1 MNDNLSIS
9 EIVSKSFS
17 YIFKDIKKIF
27 RESFFTVLAL
37 TIIFN
42 GLYFLV
48 LKNIATKFTFFII
61 FALMGLVISTIA
73 YKVHRDILLNQ
84 TILNPLFK
92 MFDFTNIRYLF
103 YSTLISSFALSP
115 IFLKYYLDRNDM
127 STLFGADSR
136 YVALLLIPTIYLA
149 FKLILIL
156 PKISLNKSV
165 SIFSGIEF
173 NDFSGKLFAIF
184 LVITLVFI
192 IPTYLIFAL
201 QVYFLENSQE
211 FYKFLK
217 PFFDFISFFV
227 SYLNYATVF
236 AALSYSYKVTK
247 NN

>member
-1 MNDNLSIS
+1 MNDNLNIS
-9 EIVSKSFS
+9 EIISKSFS

-27 RESFFTVLAL
+27 RESFYTVLFL
-37 TIIFN
+37 TVIFN

-48 LKNIATKFTFFII
+48 LENIATKFTVFII
-61 FALMGLVISTIA
+61 FALMGLVISTIG

-84 TILNPLFK
+84 TVLNPLFK

-103 YSTLISSFALSP
+103 YSTLISCLALSP
-115 IFLKYYLDRNDM
+115 LFLKYYLDRNGIG
-127 STLFGADSR
+127 TLLGADSR
-136 YVALLLIPTIYLA
+136 YVVLLLIPTIYLA

-156 PKISLNKSV
+156 PKISLNKSI
-165 SIFSGIEF
+165 SIFSGKEF

-184 LVITLVFI
+184 LIITLAFI
-192 IPTYLIFAL
+192 LPTYLIFAL

-227 SYLNYATVF
+227 SYLNYAAVF

-247 NN
+247 K

>member
-9 EIVSKSFS
+9 EILSKSFS
-17 YIFKDIKKIF
+17 YVFKDIKKIF
-27 RESFFTVLAL
+27 RESFFTVLFL

-42 GLYFLV
+42 SLYFLV
-48 LKNIATKFTFFII
+48 LKNIATKFTFFFI

-84 TILNPLFK
+84 TVFNPLIK
-92 MFDFTNIRYLF
+92 MFDLTNIRYLF

-115 IFLKYYLDRNDM
+115 VFIKYYLDRNDI

-136 YVALLLIPTIYLA
+136 YMILLLIPTIYLA

-156 PKISLNKSV
+156 PKVSINKRI
-165 SIFSGIEF
+165 SIFSGKEF
-173 NDFSGKLFAIF
+173 NNFSGKLFLIF
-184 LVITLVFI
+184 LIITLAFI
-192 IPTYLIFAL
+192 LPTYLIFTF

-217 PFFDFISFFV
+217 PFFDFVSFFV
-227 SYLNYATVF
+227 SYLNYAAVF
-236 AALSYSYKVTK
+236 AALSYAYEVTK
-247 NN
+247 K

>member
-1 MNDNLSIS
+1 MNDNLNIS

-27 RESFFTVLAL
+27 RESFFTVLFL

-48 LKNIATKFTFFII
+48 LENIATKFTFFII
-61 FALMGLVISTIA
+61 FSLMGLVISTIG

-84 TILNPLFK
+84 TVFNPLFK

-103 YSTLISSFALSP
+103 YSTLISSLALSP
-115 IFLKYYLDRNDM
+115 VFLKYYLDRNGI

-136 YVALLLIPTIYLA
+136 YVVLLLIPTIYLA

-156 PKISLNKSV
+156 PKISLNESI
-165 SIFSGIEF
+165 SIFSGKEF
-173 NDFSGKLFAIF
+173 NDLSGKLLAIF
-184 LVITLVFI
+184 LIITLAFI
-192 IPTYLIFAL
+192 LPTYLIFAL
-201 QVYFLENSQE
+201 QVYFLENLQE

-236 AALSYSYKVTK
+236 AALSYSYKVIK
-247 NN
+247 R

>member
-1 MNDNLSIS
+1 MNDNLNIS

-17 YIFKDIKKIF
+17 YIFKDMKKIF
-27 RESFFTVLAL
+27 RESFFTVLFL

-42 GLYFLV
+42 GLNFLV
-48 LKNIATKFTFFII
+48 LENIATKFTFFII
-61 FALMGLVISTIA
+61 FALMGLVISTIG

-84 TILNPLFK
+84 TVFNPLFK

-103 YSTLISSFALSP
+103 YSTLISSLALSP
-115 IFLKYYLDRNDM
+115 VFLKYYLDRNGI

-136 YVALLLIPTIYLA
+136 YVVLLLIPTIYLA

-156 PKISLNKSV
+156 PKISLNESI
-165 SIFSGIEF
+165 SIFSGKEF
-173 NDFSGKLFAIF
+173 NDLSGKLLAIF
-184 LVITLVFI
+184 LIITLAFI
-192 IPTYLIFAL
+192 LPTYLIFAL
-201 QVYFLENSQE
+201 QVYFLENLQE

-236 AALSYSYKVTK
+236 AALSYSYKVIK
-247 NN
+247 R

>member
-9 EIVSKSFS
+9 EILSKSFS
-17 YIFKDIKKIF
+17 YVFKDIKKIF
-27 RESFFTVLAL
+27 RESFFTVLFL

-42 GLYFLV
+42 SLYFLV

-84 TILNPLFK
+84 TVFNPLIK
-92 MFDFTNIRYLF
+92 MFDLTNIRYLF

-115 IFLKYYLDRNDM
+115 VFIKYYLDRNDI

-136 YVALLLIPTIYLA
+136 YVILLLIPTIYLA

-156 PKISLNKSV
+156 PKVSINKRI
-165 SIFSGIEF
+165 SIFSGKEF
-173 NDFSGKLFAIF
+173 NNFSGKLFLIF
-184 LVITLVFI
+184 LIITSAFI
-192 IPTYLIFAL
+192 LPTYLIFTF

-217 PFFDFISFFV
+217 PFFDFVSFFV
-227 SYLNYATVF
+227 SYLNYAAVF
-236 AALSYSYKVTK
+236 AALSYAYEVNKK
-247 NN
+247 

>member
-9 EIVSKSFS
+9 EILSKSFS
-17 YIFKDIKKIF
+17 YVFKDIKKIF
-27 RESFFTVLAL
+27 RESFFTVLFL

-42 GLYFLV
+42 SLYFLV

-84 TILNPLFK
+84 TVFNPLIK
-92 MFDFTNIRYLF
+92 MFDLTNIRYLF

-115 IFLKYYLDRNDM
+115 VFIKYYLDRNDI

-136 YVALLLIPTIYLA
+136 YVLLLLIPTIYLA

-156 PKISLNKSV
+156 PKVSINKRI
-165 SIFSGIEF
+165 SIFSGKEF
-173 NDFSGKLFAIF
+173 NNFSGKLFLIF
-184 LVITLVFI
+184 LIITLAFI
-192 IPTYLIFAL
+192 LPTYLIFTF

-217 PFFDFISFFV
+217 PFFDFVSFFV
-227 SYLNYATVF
+227 SYLNYAAVF
-236 AALSYSYKVTK
+236 AALSYAYEVTK
-247 NN
+247 K

>member
-1 MNDNLSIS
+1 MNDNLNIS
-9 EIVSKSFS
+9 EIISKSFS
-17 YIFKDIKKIF
+17 YIFKDIKRIF
-27 RESFFTVLAL
+27 RESFYTVLSL
-37 TIIFN
+37 TVIFN

-48 LKNIATKFTFFII
+48 LENIATKFTVFII
-61 FALMGLVISTIA
+61 FALMGLVISTIG

-84 TILNPLFK
+84 TVLNPLFK

-103 YSTLISSFALSP
+103 YSTLISCLALSP
-115 IFLKYYLDRNDM
+115 LFLKYYLDRNGIG
-127 STLFGADSR
+127 TLLGADSR
-136 YVALLLIPTIYLA
+136 YVVLLLIPTIYLA

-156 PKISLNKSV
+156 PKISLNKSI
-165 SIFSGIEF
+165 SIFSGKEF

-184 LVITLVFI
+184 LIITLAFI
-192 IPTYLIFAL
+192 LPTYLIFAL

-227 SYLNYATVF
+227 SYLNYAAVF

-247 NN
+247 K

>member
-1 MNDNLSIS
+1 MNDNLNIS
-9 EIVSKSFS
+9 EIISKSFS

-27 RESFFTVLAL
+27 RESFYTVLFL

-48 LKNIATKFTFFII
+48 LENIATKFTVFII
-61 FALMGLVISTIA
+61 FALMGLVISTIG

-84 TILNPLFK
+84 TVLNPLFK

-103 YSTLISSFALSP
+103 YSTLISCLALSP
-115 IFLKYYLDRNDM
+115 VFLKYYLDRNGI

-136 YVALLLIPTIYLA
+136 YVVLLLIPTIYLA

-156 PKISLNKSV
+156 PKISLNKSI
-165 SIFSGIEF
+165 SIFSGKEF

-184 LVITLVFI
+184 LIITLAFI
-192 IPTYLIFAL
+192 LPTYLIFAL

-227 SYLNYATVF
+227 SYLNYAAVF

-247 NN
+247 K

>member
-1 MNDNLSIS
+1 MNDNLNIS

-27 RESFFTVLAL
+27 RESFFTVLFL

-48 LKNIATKFTFFII
+48 LENIATKFTFFII
-61 FALMGLVISTIA
+61 FALMGLVISTIG

-84 TILNPLFK
+84 TVFNPLFK

-103 YSTLISSFALSP
+103 YSTLISSLALSP
-115 IFLKYYLDRNDM
+115 VFLKYYLDRNGI

-136 YVALLLIPTIYLA
+136 YVVLLLIPTIYLA

-156 PKISLNKSV
+156 PKISLNESI
-165 SIFSGIEF
+165 SIFSGKEF
-173 NDFSGKLFAIF
+173 NDLSGKLLAIF
-184 LVITLVFI
+184 LIITLAFI
-192 IPTYLIFAL
+192 LPTYLIFAL
-201 QVYFLENSQE
+201 QVYFLDNLQE

-236 AALSYSYKVTK
+236 AALSYSYKVIK
-247 NN
+247 R

>member
-1 MNDNLSIS
+1 MNDNLNIS
-9 EIVSKSFS
+9 EIISKSFS
-17 YIFKDIKKIF
+17 YIFKDIKRIF
-27 RESFFTVLAL
+27 RESFYTVLFL
-37 TIIFN
+37 TVIFN

-48 LKNIATKFTFFII
+48 LENIATKFTVFII
-61 FALMGLVISTIA
+61 FALMGLVISTIG

-84 TILNPLFK
+84 TVLNPLFK

-103 YSTLISSFALSP
+103 YSTLISCLALSP
-115 IFLKYYLDRNDM
+115 VFLKYYLDRNGIG
-127 STLFGADSR
+127 TLLGADSR
-136 YVALLLIPTIYLA
+136 YVVLLLIPTIYLA

-156 PKISLNKSV
+156 PKISLNKSI
-165 SIFSGIEF
+165 SIFSGKEF

-184 LVITLVFI
+184 LIITLAFI
-192 IPTYLIFAL
+192 LPTYLIFAL

-227 SYLNYATVF
+227 SYLNYAAVF

-247 NN
+247 K

>member
-1 MNDNLSIS
+1 MNDNLNIS
-9 EIVSKSFS
+9 EIISKSFS

-27 RESFFTVLAL
+27 RESFYTVLFL
-37 TIIFN
+37 TVIFN

-48 LKNIATKFTFFII
+48 LENIATKFTVFII
-61 FALMGLVISTIA
+61 FALMGLVISTIG

-84 TILNPLFK
+84 TVLNPLFK

-103 YSTLISSFALSP
+103 YSTLISCLALSP
-115 IFLKYYLDRNDM
+115 VFLKYYLDRNGIG
-127 STLFGADSR
+127 TLLGADSR
-136 YVALLLIPTIYLA
+136 YVVLLLIPTIYLA

-156 PKISLNKSV
+156 PKISLNKSI
-165 SIFSGIEF
+165 SIFSGKEF

-184 LVITLVFI
+184 LIITLAFI
-192 IPTYLIFAL
+192 LPTYLIFAL

-247 NN
+247 K

>member
-1 MNDNLSIS
+1 MNDNLSVS

-17 YIFKDIKKIF
+17 YIFNDIKKIF
-27 RESFFTVLAL
+27 RESFFTVLFL

-42 GLYFLV
+42 SLYFLV

-84 TILNPLFK
+84 TVFNPLIK
-92 MFDFTNIRYLF
+92 MFDLTNIRYLF

-115 IFLKYYLDRNDM
+115 VFIKYYLDRNDI

-136 YVALLLIPTIYLA
+136 YVILLLIPTIYLA

-156 PKISLNKSV
+156 PKVSINKRI
-165 SIFSGIEF
+165 SIFSGKEF
-173 NDFSGKLFAIF
+173 NNFSGKLFLIF
-184 LVITLVFI
+184 LIITLAFI
-192 IPTYLIFAL
+192 LPTYLIFTF

-217 PFFDFISFFV
+217 PFFDFVSFFV
-227 SYLNYATVF
+227 SYLNYAAVF
-236 AALSYSYKVTK
+236 AALSYAYEVTK
-247 NN
+247 K

>member
-1 MNDNLSIS
+1 MNDNLIVS
-9 EIVSKSFS
+9 EIISKSFS

-27 RESFFTVLAL
+27 RESFFTVLLL

-42 GLYFLV
+42 VLYFLV
-48 LKNIATKFTFFII
+48 LKGIATKFTFFII
-61 FALMGLVISTIA
+61 FALMGSVISTIA

-84 TILNPLFK
+84 TIFNPLFK
-92 MFDFTNIRYLF
+92 MLDLTNIRYLF
-103 YSTLISSFALSP
+103 YSTLISFLALSP
-115 IFLKYYLDRNDM
+115 VFLKYYLDRNGI
-127 STLFGADSR
+127 STIFGADSR
-136 YVALLLIPTIYLA
+136 YVVLLLIPTIYLT

-156 PKISLNKSV
+156 PKISLNKSI
-165 SIFSGIEF
+165 SIFSGKEF

-184 LVITLVFI
+184 LIITLAFI
-192 IPTYLIFAL
+192 LPTYLIFAL

-227 SYLNYATVF
+227 SYLNYAAVF

-247 NN
+247 K